1 MPFVDS
7 RSGKC
12 RSARLDDI
20 DIRVLGGLFAST
32 SKFGVRGVFRG
43 SFKGIANELGLD
55 EDTVRKR
62 VKSLQRTG
70 LLTGWDLY
78 LNPGAVGCRVHSLRI
93 DVDPKLDKVH
103 VIRRIGMV
111 HGVLGV
117 TDMFSGTIAVFMM
130 YKNDLSLKKSM
141 ELILGI
147 SNGEIL
153 LNYQSQY
160 PQSNLQLSPT
170 DWNTIQALRRNP
182 TSSYKEL
189 GKATGVSSRVAK
201 RRMERL
207 IREPVIT
214 ITPRVNLK
222 ALQGAVVAD
231 MVVSYRDPGFK
242 GSLDG
247 KIAVRIGR
255 RNFRVG
261 WGNESHSH
269 YTFGALGIAEVR
281 EIGNWVK
288 GLDGIS
294 AISLDLVY
302 DQIIF
307 SDAYDEYLPEGV
319 AL

>member
-1 MPFVDS
+1 M
-7 RSGKC
+7 
-12 RSARLDDI
+12 DDI

-32 SKFGVRGVFRG
+32 SKLGVRGVFRG

-78 LNPGAVGCRVHSLRI
+78 LNPGAVGCRVRSLRI
-93 DVDPKLDKVH
+93 VVDPKLDKAQ

-117 TDMFSGTIAVFMM
+117 TDMFSRTIAVFMM

-153 LNYQSQY
+153 LDYQSQY

-170 DWNTIQALRRNP
+170 DWSTIQALRKDP
-182 TSSYKEL
+182 TCSYKEL
-189 GKATGVSSRVAK
+189 GKTIGISSRAVK

-207 IREPVIT
+207 IMGPVIT
-214 ITPRVNLK
+214 VTPRVNLK

-231 MVVSYRDPGFK
+231 MVVSYRDPSFK
-242 GSLDG
+242 ASLDSR
-247 KIAVRIGR
+247 IATRIGR

-261 WGNESHSH
+261 WGDGSHSH
-269 YTFGALGIAEVR
+269 YTFGAIGVTEVR
-281 EIGNWVK
+281 DVGDWVSV
-288 GLDGIS
+288 LDGIS
-294 AISLDLVY
+294 ATSLDFIY
-302 DQIIF
+302 DQVVF

-319 AL
+319 TL